1 VCGLIVGMVECDIV
15 SRLMMRVLV
24 AHDGGAEVDLLRWW
38 SPVASS
44 TSLWQAQWQGAGK
57 GL

>member
-24 AHDGGAEVDLLRWW
+24 AHDGGAEVDLLRW
-38 SPVASS
+38 
-44 TSLWQAQWQGAGK
+44 
-57 GL
+57 